1 MAELWGSDDC
11 AAWAGAL
18 DAYPAVVSAQGVTR
32 LVELDAWYREELP
45 GLLAAREPARV
56 TLEEL
61 ARATEWKMK
70 RGVWRARNL
79 ALVRGNDPG
88 EVERTSAEALA
99 LVPEPRKPVTLLS
112 RLAGV
117 GPATAS
123 AVLAAA
129 RPEVY
134 PFFDELVAAQVPD
147 LGPVAFT
154 LAYYAR
160 YAERLRER
168 AAALAERCPDG
179 GWTAHAVGQA
189 LWAASGGKAATE
201 TGAT

>member
-1 MAELWGSDDC
+1 MAELWASDDC
-11 AAWAGAL
+11 GAWARAL
-18 DAYPAVVSAQGVTR
+18 EGYPAVVAVQGVSR
-32 LVELDAWYREELP
+32 LVELDAWHREELP
-45 GLLAAREPARV
+45 RLLAAREPAHV

-99 LVPEPRKPVTLLS
+99 LVPEQRKPVTLLA
-112 RLAGV
+112 RLSGV

-154 LAYYAR
+154 PAYYAR

-168 AAALAERCPDG
+168 AAALAALCPEG

-189 LWAASGGKAATE
+189 LWAASGGKAATGS
-201 TGAT
+201 GAT

>member
-1 MAELWGSDDC
+1 MAELWASDDC
-11 AAWAGAL
+11 AAWAGAF
-18 DAYPAVVSAQGVTR
+18 DAYPAAVAAQGVTR

-45 GLLAAREPARV
+45 RLLAAREPAHV

-61 ARATEWKMK
+61 ARATGWKMK

-79 ALVRGNDPG
+79 ALVRGNAPG
-88 EVERTSAEALA
+88 KVERTSAEGLA
-99 LVPEPRKPVTLLS
+99 LTPGPRKPVTLLS

-134 PFFDELVAAQVPD
+134 PFCDELVA
-147 LGPVAFT
+147 
-154 LAYYAR
+154 
-160 YAERLRER
+160 
-168 AAALAERCPDG
+168 
-179 GWTAHAVGQA
+179 
-189 LWAASGGKAATE
+189 
-201 TGAT
+201 

>member
-1 MAELWGSDDC
+1 MAELWASDDC
-11 AAWAGAL
+11 GAWARAL
-18 DAYPAVVSAQGVTR
+18 DAYPAAVAARGVAR

-45 GLLAAREPARV
+45 RLLAGREPARV

-61 ARATEWKMK
+61 ARATEWKMQ

-79 ALVRGNDPG
+79 ALVRGNDPA
-88 EVERTSAEALA
+88 EVERTSAAALA
-99 LVPEPRKPVTLLS
+99 LAPEPRQPVTVLTRLS
-112 RLAGV
+112 GV

-134 PFFDELVAAQVPD
+134 PFFDDLVAAQVPG
-147 LGPVAFT
+147 LGPVVFT

-168 AAALAERCPDG
+168 AAALAEGCPEG
-179 GWTAHAVGQA
+179 GWMAHAVGQA
-189 LWAASGGKAATE
+189 LWATSAGTAAQ
-201 TGAT
+201 A